1 MRRFLLF
8 LPLII
13 FIGMG
18 AFLLKGLQLDPT
30 ELPSALLDKPFP
42 TFELP
47 SVNDAEVMLSE
58 VDFKGEPA
66 LVNVWATWCPSCKEE
81 HAQLN
86 KIKQEGYKV
95 IGINYKDE
103 RVKAQIW
110 LDRYLDPYAKNV
122 YDKDG
127 RLGLDLGVYGAPET
141 YVIDAEGVIRYKHV
155 GIVNEQVW
163 QQLKLIVDDLK
174 QTVQVATQ

>member
-1 MRRFLLF
+1 MRRFILF
-8 LPLII
+8 LPLAI

-18 AFLLKGLQLDPT
+18 VFLMKGLQLDPT

-42 TFELP
+42 VFELP
-47 SVNDAEVMLSE
+47 SVYAADDMLTE
-58 VDFKGEPA
+58 ADFKGEPA

-103 RVKAQIW
+103 RVKAKIW

-155 GIVNEQVW
+155 GIVNEKVW
-163 QQLKLIVDDLK
+163 QQLKRIVDDLK
-174 QTVQVATQ
+174 QGVQVAAQ